1 MERNNTLILDLS
13 ESANDVE
20 VWAKILQVWEMKTSP
35 DEIERHLIMSDPNVS
50 CRIEITV
57 PNSLINKH
65 YFGYFDK
72 NQWRKTQC
80 LYLFLSNKFSKGVST
95 TPIQLGWVTSF
106 GTLIEFEDD
115 PYEEMFDVPLTQIN
129 FKLMN
134 ESGCEL
140 EFEAL
145 RKLAQELD
153 MKSWMLSKYQK
164 TFLAL
169 RFWRVQY
176 LEKGRVRITDGG
188 PCSKFE
194 FDPTWI

>member
-35 DEIERHLIMSDPNVS
+35 DEIERHLIMSDPN
-50 CRIEITV
+50 
-57 PNSLINKH
+57 
-65 YFGYFDK
+65 
-72 NQWRKTQC
+72 
-80 LYLFLSNKFSKGVST
+80 
-95 TPIQLGWVTSF
+95 GWVTSF

-176 LEKGRVRITDGG
+176 LEKVYIINHLNF
-188 PCSKFE
+188 SNIF
-194 FDPTWI
+194 